1 MSALADRGTTTV
13 AYDGIRSY
21 RPVIMGRRGAVASN
35 HPLATQAGLLTLQAG
50 GDAVDAA
57 VAIGATL
64 GVVEPFMSGLG
75 GDGFYHVYRKA
86 TGEAVVFNATGT
98 APAAATPERY
108 AAGIPI
114 SGPLSFSIPGTV
126 GGWGAMHARYGRKPW
141 AGLFESAIHYA
152 GEGFGA
158 TPTYRNFAGEGAKV
172 LISDARS
179 ARTFLHDGRAPSLGA
194 TIVQPDLARTL
205 AQLAEQG
212 ADSFY
217 RGAIA
222 TRLTAGL
229 QEAGAL
235 VTADDLAGCH
245 PEEQAPISVQY
256 RGYTVTEAPP
266 NSTGWVL
273 LQELKIVELFDL
285 AAMGAISAD
294 AVHTLVEAKK
304 LAFEDRERW
313 GGDPRFFSAPL
324 DELLSDEYAA
334 HRATLIDRRRAG
346 PGVRVPAMAAGAGG
360 TNTTY
365 YCVVDGEGNA
375 VSAIQSINSTFGSG
389 VTAGDTGIL
398 LNNRISYWHLEPGHP
413 NRLEPGK
420 RVRHTMNPPMVFKD
434 GELWAVFGT
443 PGGDNQVQ
451 VNLQVLTSMIDF
463 DFDAQ
468 QAAEAPRWKSDAP
481 GQLANYPHD
490 APDALTLEARFA
502 AGVRDELAGRG
513 HNVVTVGDLE
523 GPCSIEIIRRDP
535 SNGMLMAGSDPRRDG
550 WALAY

>member
-1 MSALADRGTTTV
+1 M
-13 AYDGIRSY
+13 AYDGPRSY

-75 GDGFYHVYRKA
+75 GDGFYHVYRRA
-86 TGEAVVFNATGT
+86 TGEAIVYNGTGA
-98 APAAATPERY
+98 APRAATPERY
-108 AAGIPI
+108 ASGIPM
-114 SGPLSFSIPGTV
+114 SGPLAFSTPGSV
-126 GGWGAMHARYGRKPW
+126 GAWGAMHARYGRRSWPS
-141 AGLFESAIHYA
+141 LFESATYYA
-152 GEGFGA
+152 DQGFGA
-158 TPTYRNFAGEGAKV
+158 TPTYRNYAGEASA
-172 LISDARS
+172 LLNADARS
-179 ARTFLHDGRAPSLGA
+179 ARAFLHDGRSPAIGA
-194 TIVQPDLARTL
+194 AITQPTLARTL
-205 AQLAEQG
+205 QQIADEG

-222 TRLTAGL
+222 RRFAAGL
-229 QEAGAL
+229 AEVGAL
-235 VTADDLAGCH
+235 VTADDLAACY
-245 PEEQAPISVQY
+245 PEEQAPISIQY
-256 RGYTVTEAPP
+256 RGYTVAEAPP

-273 LQELKIVELFDL
+273 LQELKLVEQFDL
-285 AAMGAISAD
+285 AAMGALSAD

-313 GGDPRFFSAPL
+313 GGDPRFVSAPL
-324 DELLSDEYAA
+324 EELLSDGYAA
-334 HRATLIDRRRAG
+334 RRAALIDRRRAG
-346 PGVRVPAMAAGAGG
+346 PGARTPVLAGG
-360 TNTTY
+360 GNTTY

-375 VSAIQSINSTFGSG
+375 VSAIQSINSLFGSG

-398 LNNRISYWHLEPGHP
+398 LNNRMTPWHLEPGHP
-413 NRLEPGK
+413 NRLQPGK
-420 RVRHTMNPPMVFKD
+420 RVRHTMNPPMIFKD
-434 GELWAVFGT
+434 GQLWAVFGT

-451 VNLQVLTSMIDF
+451 VNLQVATALIDF
-463 DFDAQ
+463 GYDAQ
-468 QAAEAPRWKSDAP
+468 QAAEMPRWKSEAP
-481 GQLANYPHD
+481 GQEANFPHD
-490 APDALTLEARFA
+490 APDALTLEGRFSA
-502 AGVRDELAGRG
+502 DVRQELARRG